1 MELEADIV
9 DLELK
14 AEEDD
19 SVEGDGIGYTPSLLH
34 PLWRIFPEGKS

>member
-1 MELEADIV
+1 MELEVEIV

-19 SVEGDGIGYTPSLLH
+19 SVEGEGIGYTPSLLN
-34 PLWRIFPEGKS
+34 PL